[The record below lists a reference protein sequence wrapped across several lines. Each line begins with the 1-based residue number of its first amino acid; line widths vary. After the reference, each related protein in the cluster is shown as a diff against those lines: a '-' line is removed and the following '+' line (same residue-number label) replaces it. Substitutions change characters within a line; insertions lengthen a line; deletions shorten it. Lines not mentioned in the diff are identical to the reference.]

1 MCPPESAIGFLDCM
15 CDLDN
20 FMKDIGGLFR
30 DHTVTPL
37 KPKMHCLRGL
47 YS

>member
-20 FMKDIGGLFR
+20 FMKDIRGLFR
-30 DHTVTPL
+30 GHTFEPRMTL
-37 KPKMHCLRGL
+37 KRCDSKGI
-47 YS
+47 